1 MLRLLALVVPL
12 SLDTFAVAAAVGVS
26 GLTSRERLRVS
37 LLFALFEG
45 TMPLVGFLVGAGVG
59 GAIGHDADYVAGGL
73 LVALGGY
80 MLWPRDESQ
89 EQAAAQMLA
98 RTRGLAVIGLG
109 VGISLDE
116 LAIGFSVG
124 LLRISIILAALLIAG
139 QAFVA
144 AQIGVRLGQRLGE
157 NLREAAEKLAG
168 AMLIALGIVFLS
180 QRVM

>member
-1 MLRLLALVVPL
+1 
-12 SLDTFAVAAAVGVS
+12 
-26 GLTSRERLRVS
+26 
-37 LLFALFEG
+37 
-45 TMPLVGFLVGAGVG
+45 MPLVGFLVGAGVG

-80 MLWPRDESQ
+80 MWGPRDESQ

-98 RTRGLAVIGLG
+98 QTRGLAVIGLG
-109 VGISLDE
+109 MGISLDE

-124 LLRISIILAALLIAG
+124 LLRISIILAAALIAV

-168 AMLIALGIVFLS
+168 AMLVILGVVFLS
-180 QRVM
+180 QRFMA